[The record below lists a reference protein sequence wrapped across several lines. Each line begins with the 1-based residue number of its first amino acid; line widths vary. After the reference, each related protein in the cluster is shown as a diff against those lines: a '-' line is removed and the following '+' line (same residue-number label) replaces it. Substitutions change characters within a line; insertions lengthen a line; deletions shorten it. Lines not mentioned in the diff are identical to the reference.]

1 MIPRRS
7 MDLDRLRALL
17 AAGRFEWR
25 KHALQRMAER
35 RIAQAVALQVLHSGE
50 RIEDYPEDSPYPSAL
65 FLAWVEGRPLH
76 AVAALD
82 AEHDWAYIITVYEP
96 DLEHF
101 EPDYRTRRR
110 S

>member
-1 MIPRRS
+1 MISRKS
-7 MDLDRLRALL
+7 MDVARLRAVL

-35 RIAQAVALQVLHSGE
+35 QISQTAGLEVLRSGE

-82 AEHDWAYIITVYEP
+82 AEHEWAYIITAYEP
-96 DLEHF
+96 DLEHL

-110 S
+110 L